1 MKKYLD
7 LIDVRKYLKSPIVL
21 LALFVLVV
29 VVFDIIFL
37 SARTKKI
44 QEEANAAV
52 LQWKDYYE
60 AQAQVPAAD
69 AAVVQPQTQVSEEAQ
84 YMAKVVA
91 GCSTYYSEKVQ
102 RAVAW
107 CVLNR
112 VDSALYPETIIEVC
126 EQANQWQ
133 GYDNADVIDSIY
145 TLCQD
150 VIDTW
155 RAGGVREVPQ
165 DCLYFKMLEDGI
177 ELRTDFTGGN
187 TWVIKNS

>member
-1 MKKYLD
+1 MKKYF
-7 LIDVRKYLKSPIVL
+7 DVKYLKSPFVL
-21 LALFVLVV
+21 LVLFVLVV
-29 VVFDIIFL
+29 IVFDIIFIG
-37 SARTKKI
+37 AQTRKI

-52 LQWKDYYE
+52 AQWKDYYA
-60 AQAQVPAAD
+60 AQAQAPATGNGGD
-69 AAVVQPQTQVSEEAQ
+69 VQTLPQVSEEAQ
-84 YMAKVVA
+84 YLAKVVA

-126 EQANQWQ
+126 QQANQWQ
-133 GYDNADVIDSIY
+133 GYDNAEVIDSIS

-177 ELRTDFTGGN
+177 ELRTEFTGGN
-187 TWVIKNS
+187 TWIIKNS

>member
-1 MKKYLD
+1 MKKYF
-7 LIDVRKYLKSPIVL
+7 DVKYLKSPVVL
-21 LALFVLVV
+21 LALFLLVV
-29 VVFDIIFL
+29 VFFDIIFI
-37 SARTKKI
+37 SAKTKKI
-44 QEEANAAV
+44 KEEADAAIA
-52 LQWKDYYE
+52 QWKDYYA
-60 AQAQVPAAD
+60 AQAMTSAPASD
-69 AAVVQPQTQVSEEAQ
+69 TAAVTQPQISEEAQ

-133 GYDNADVIDSIY
+133 GYDNAQIIDSIY
-145 TLCQD
+145 ILCQD

-155 RAGGVREVPQ
+155 EAGGVREVPQ
-165 DCLYFKMLEDGI
+165 DCLYFRMLEDGI
-177 ELRTDFTGGN
+177 ELRTEFTGGN
-187 TWVIKNS
+187 VWVVKNS